1 MVFKHLDLHETD
13 PSAPYKFDKMIAF
26 HEMQTK
32 YQLSIVIRNVK
43 QPESNMN
50 FETDCLQHSGRHI
63 SISRFVFIDI

>member
-32 YQLSIVIRNVK
+32 YQLSIVILNVK

-50 FETDCLQHSGRHI
+50 FETDCL
-63 SISRFVFIDI
+63 